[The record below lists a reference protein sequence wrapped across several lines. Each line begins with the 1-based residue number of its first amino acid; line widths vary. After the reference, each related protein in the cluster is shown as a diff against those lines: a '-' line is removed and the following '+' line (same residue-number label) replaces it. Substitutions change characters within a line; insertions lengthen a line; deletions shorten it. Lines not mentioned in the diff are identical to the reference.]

1 MFIIILRTSPKLFP
15 PKNIVQLQPSLKDGI
30 LMTSNRL
37 SELVYLKYYKNVKL
51 PIISHE
57 DKELTRLILSNSHTF
72 RVGLG
77 INPIHLTKKL
87 TNINTKKQQYGV
99 FITRLSTTVRNYVD
113 NCVPCKKAKCETLTT
128 KEGNIYPLEHYQANM
143 GLFGVIQIDI
153 IGPYHVSFTGKETR
167 GNRPLKIWVLVVLDL
182 LTSGVNMIMMKD
194 YSTKGLITALS
205 FHSL

>member
-1 MFIIILRTSPKLFP
+1 MTPEFYSQVTRNSTSLRNLLHKLEKCKGILSSKKGNYPKDKWYDNNLKNEVFRIILRTSQKLFP

-37 SELVYLKYYKNVKL
+37 SELVHLKYYKNKEL

-87 TNINTKKQQYGV
+87 TNINTKKHQYGV
-99 FITRLSTTVRNYVD
+99 FITRLSNTVRTMWITVFHAR
-113 NCVPCKKAKCETLTT
+113 KQSAK
-128 KEGNIYPLEHYQANM
+128 H
-143 GLFGVIQIDI
+143 
-153 IGPYHVSFTGKETR
+153 
-167 GNRPLKIWVLVVLDL
+167 
-182 LTSGVNMIMMKD
+182 
-194 YSTKGLITALS
+194 
-205 FHSL
+205 